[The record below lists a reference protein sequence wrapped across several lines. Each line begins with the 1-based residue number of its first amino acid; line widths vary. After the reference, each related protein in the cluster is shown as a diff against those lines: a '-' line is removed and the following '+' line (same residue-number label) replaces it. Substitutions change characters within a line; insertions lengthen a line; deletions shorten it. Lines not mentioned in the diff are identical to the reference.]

1 MTCRHCKKEIP
12 EGSKY
17 CPYCGFENEPE
28 PAPSRRQEYRQSSHQ
43 TNSTVTAM
51 INWMHNNTTIVF
63 FIGVGLLILVS
74 FSRPFGWF
82 VFFALLIWLFIICE
96 KGEADVN
103 QYTADKR
110 LTEDV
115 SNLGSRMVN
124 NVENDRERIQQRRRR
139 GEPEPVQRT
148 RKKRSGIQI
157 ALLLMALF
165 SLLVIFFGPFASYS
179 TLGLNSNASIARSLL
194 SIGSR
199 GGSYILT
206 GYGLLLLLIVAPCL
220 IIWLTL
226 KDGQK
231 YRWLIFII
239 SMVETV
245 LLVYIAFRLIMMDQ
259 GANIGSGAATV
270 SGTGRL
276 NQITTNAISF
286 GISSYLMLLAS
297 AMTSFLAG
305 KNLKQ

>member
-1 MTCRHCKKEIP
+1 MRCRNCQKEMP
-12 EGSKY
+12 ADSKY
-17 CPYCGFENEPE
+17 CPYCGFENKPQLARREDYHHG
-28 PAPSRRQEYRQSSHQ
+28 SRQN
-43 TNSTVTAM
+43 NSTITAM
-51 INWMHNNTTIVF
+51 IKWLHNNTTIVF
-63 FIGVGLLILVS
+63 LTGVGLMILVS

-82 VFFALLIWLFIICE
+82 VFFALLIWLFIVCE
-96 KGEADVN
+96 KNGADNN

-115 SNLGSRMVN
+115 SHLSARVVN
-124 NVENDRERIQQRRRR
+124 NVENDKERLQRRHRDS
-139 GEPEPVQRT
+139 EPVARVRKRRT
-148 RKKRSGIQI
+148 GIQV

-165 SLLVIFFGPFASYS
+165 SLLVLFFGPFASYS

-194 SIGSR
+194 SIGGR
-199 GGSYILT
+199 GGSYLLT

-226 KDGQK
+226 KDGHH
-231 YRWLIFII
+231 YRWLIFTI

-286 GISSYLMLLAS
+286 GISSYLMFLAS
-297 AMTSFLAG
+297 VLTSFLAG